1 MFSTEAPNQLVYPLR
16 FYHSGSRWEMITCQQ
31 RCSKKAL
38 FRILANILG
47 SMPIIPCALTQPPPP
62 DTHTQFIWH
71 HIDLSQLFFPFLLCF
86 TNCLE
91 TESQPISHITRL
103 HTHTHT
109 TWTLRWGYF
118 TCNEMCSLTHLQ
130 PCSHCVKTCE
140 SKTFFLRQRSKNT
153 HVCKVT
159 ASRTTWRNIAPV
171 IGWKRK
177 CGFPSTSSSLKTLC
191 YNSIYQSL
199 KTWKREIR
207 KDTHSL
213 AFRWGKARGL

>member
-1 MFSTEAPNQLVYPLR
+1 MSAALLQKGFVQNIGK
-16 FYHSGSRWEMITCQQ
+16 HSGID
-31 RCSKKAL
+31 
-38 FRILANILG
+38 ANYSLCIN
-47 SMPIIPCALTQPPPP
+47 PTPPPP
-62 DTHTQFIWH
+62 THTHSLFDTTLTWASCFFPSYCASQIAWRQRA
-71 HIDLSQLFFPFLLCF
+71 SQLA
-86 TNCLE
+86 T
-91 TESQPISHITRL
+91 SHVY
-103 HTHTHT
+103 THTHT